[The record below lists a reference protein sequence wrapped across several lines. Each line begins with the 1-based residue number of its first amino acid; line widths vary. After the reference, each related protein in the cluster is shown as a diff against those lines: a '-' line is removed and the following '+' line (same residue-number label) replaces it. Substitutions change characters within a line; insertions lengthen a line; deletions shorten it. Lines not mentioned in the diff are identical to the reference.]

1 MSGFSAKSLQWAR
14 RLVTFGPSLMTLA
27 VLPIY
32 ALLVLQPLAS
42 ENETMRVRVD
52 SLTALSERAF
62 DLEEKLAALQ
72 RELDEEA
79 PSYYGMLQDLR
90 GWRVEAQSYVSRIA
104 ADAGLEVTAMEWT
117 ETEAV
122 TPEFEAD
129 QRRRW
134 LRVGIFIRLIGAW
147 RAHRNFA
154 RNLSSCDCLVQVLEK
169 KLTASGHPGSVES
182 TMSLF
187 IYYPGDGAN
196 V

>member
-1 MSGFSAKSLQWAR
+1 MSRFSAGAAQRAR
-14 RLVTFGPSLMTLA
+14 RLAILGPLLLTLA
-27 VLPIY
+27 GLPAY
-32 ALLVLQPLAS
+32 SLLVLQPLAS
-42 ENETMRVRVD
+42 ENETMRARVGG
-52 SLTALSERAF
+52 LAVLSERAF
-62 DLEEKLAALQ
+62 ELEEQLAALQ

-79 PSYYGMLQDLR
+79 PSYHGMLQDLR
-90 GWRVEAQSYVSRIA
+90 GWRVEVHSYVSRIA

-117 ETEAV
+117 DTEAV

-129 QRRRW
+129 RRRRW
-134 LRVGIFIRLIGAW
+134 LRVGIFVKLAGAW

-154 RNLSSCDCLVQVLEK
+154 QNLSRCDCLVQVLEK

-182 TMSLF
+182 SASLF